1 MAAKDSE
8 SLKRKNE
15 PAAVKDKDRDPK
27 EKTQE
32 AAQAAA
38 IRDSL
43 MRKTDRFAQPTL
55 AVTAKP
61 GARVF
66 VDGIE
71 VGVVRA
77 GGFSCV
83 LDPGAHKIEVKHGEA
98 NHREEIEVRPG
109 ELTTVKARLRAGG
122 GGKPKKQKQKATAK
136 PPIDNTA
143 SGSKKTDQDKQ

>member
-1 MAAKDSE
+1 MSARNSE
-8 SLKRKNE
+8 NLKRKNDSV
-15 PAAVKDKDRDPK
+15 AVKDKDRDPK
-27 EKTQE
+27 EKEQE

-38 IRDSL
+38 IKDSL
-43 MRKTDRFAQPTL
+43 VRKTDHFAQPKL

-71 VGVVRA
+71 VGAVKA
-77 GGFSCV
+77 GGFYCV

-98 NHREEIEVRPG
+98 KHKEEVVVGPG
-109 ELTTVKARLRAGG
+109 EVTTVKARLCVGG

-136 PPIDNTA
+136 PPTDNKD
-143 SGSKKTDQDKQ
+143 SGSKKSDQGK